1 MKIETNHQLI
11 NSTQEIAYNFLM
23 DMNNFEKLLPKDKI
37 ENWSATNE
45 TCSFKIKNMGTIELK
60 RVATTPNSL
69 IYFDSFGKSP
79 IKFSL
84 NIYITEKTATT
95 SEAYILFDGD
105 VNPFMKLM
113 LEKPLSE
120 FFNYLVYQLS
130 KNYLA

>member
-1 MKIETNHQLI
+1 
-11 NSTQEIAYNFLM
+11 M